1 MSQSYSFAFKVTQI
15 PSKHHNK
22 TLETCISNTKRM
34 AFMAMLRAIAAN
46 PSQFI
51 DMNDEEFRDFKDEKM
66 EGIVYRIQFHKI
78 NL

>member
-1 MSQSYSFAFKVTQI
+1 
-15 PSKHHNK
+15 
-22 TLETCISNTKRM
+22 M